1 MYQELS
7 PADAQNLLHSEEVF
21 LLDVRTHFEFT
32 AAHLPNAVN
41 IPIQFLEMSLDE
53 IPNEIPILV
62 YCMHG
67 VRSAKASAFLL
78 ENGFKKVSHI
88 QGGLHA
94 MQMDGLA

>member
-1 MYQELS
+1 MYQELTPS
-7 PADAQNLLHSEEVF
+7 DAQDLLRSEEVF

-41 IPIQFLEMSLDE
+41 IPIQFLEMSMDE
-53 IPNEIPILV
+53 IPNELPILL

-67 VRSAKASAFLL
+67 VRSGKAAAFLE
-78 ENGFKKVSHI
+78 ENGFKKISHI

-94 MQMDGLA
+94 MKMEGLF